1 MLVKNHWWSS
11 WTKGLWAR
19 RSKSRPG
26 SGASAPAAETCQAEV
41 PPVLP
46 TPDTAGLV
54 QSILAD
60 QRHALLLRRQVV
72 ARLSLEVYDQAYS
85 ALEQTMAHIPAGEVE
100 LDLSELDP
108 AERPVAPRQQV
119 QALLLDRCP
128 VTNAQFRRFV
138 AGGGYKLQPL
148 WDAQIWPA
156 VGGFVDLTGAP
167 GPRFWRSG
175 QYPGGEDDHP
185 VIGVSW
191 HEAAA
196 YARWTGKRLPTDA
209 EWVRAA
215 AWPIALADGRCR
227 QRRFPWGDTMD
238 RGRCNVWGS
247 GPGRAVS
254 VRQFSSGV
262 SAGGVYQLIGNV
274 WEWTSSDFEPVD
286 YDGTVL
292 EVPFPM
298 KGIRGG
304 AFDTY
309 FDQQAT
315 CQFRSG
321 ENRLARKH
329 NIGFRCALSLC
340 DVAPRPAGTTS

>member
-1 MLVKNHWWSS
+1 MLAKKHWWSR
-11 WTKGLWAR
+11 WTRGFWPGRL
-19 RSKSRPG
+19 RPRKAAADAPQVEAG
-26 SGASAPAAETCQAEV
+26 EAASAVPCPAH
-41 PPVLP
+41 
-46 TPDTAGLV
+46 DTVGLV
-54 QSILAD
+54 QTILAD

-72 ARLSLEVYDQAYS
+72 ERLSVEVYDQAYS
-85 ALEQTMAHIPAGEVE
+85 ALEQTMALIPAGEVE
-100 LDLSELDP
+100 L
-108 AERPVAPRQQV
+108 ERRECEPGEGPLAARQKV
-119 QALLLDRCP
+119 EALLLDRCP

-148 WDAQIWPA
+148 WDAQVWPA
-156 VGGFVDLTGAP
+156 VDGFVDLTGAP
-167 GPRFWRSG
+167 GPRHWRNG
-175 QYPGGEDDHP
+175 HFPGGEDDHP
-185 VIGVSW
+185 VVGIGW

-196 YARWTGKRLPTDA
+196 YARWAGKRLPTDA

-247 GPGRAVS
+247 GPGRTVS

-274 WEWTSSDFEPVD
+274 WEWMSNDFEPLD
-286 YDGTVL
+286 YDGTLL
-292 EVPFPM
+292 EVALPM

-315 CQFRSG
+315 CQFSSG

-340 DVAPRPAGTTS
+340 DVAPRSAGARS